1 MSQFLRFDF
10 IYILSLTFRIRYINR
25 KDHSMNA
32 DWSKGLTESCRNISS
47 VHSGCTETPM
57 EDSAHFLK
65 KITLGVKFTTCY
77 KILPRTCKIKE
88 DFLSRLVQLIY
99 ILPKWLY
106 LDMPGK
112 V

>member
-1 MSQFLRFDF
+1 
-10 IYILSLTFRIRYINR
+10 
-25 KDHSMNA
+25 MNA

-47 VHSGCTETPM
+47 GHSGCTETPM
-57 EDSAHFLK
+57 EDSAHFLR